1 MFGFIQNLLVWF
13 HAPIREGWYFLS
25 FRMVDILIDLSVTI
39 STCTWLLSSA
49 ASADRHKRSKAKS
62 RSRCLRIT
70 LKESLQL
77 WVIAVYELLLWTRGS
92 MVVQWLRSLLSF
104 LHWDTFGL
112 HPGKGTTR
120 CVWCISRE
128 DYTHIIYLLL
138 HLDNKWVLP
147 CQITVLTEFTC
158 SASTEN
164 LILTFTTLYLFCG
177 CLQELSK
184 GFLINKPCNKC
195 VCVCV
200 YFCCQCFNIIF
211 SSVLVDFLNLLWKT
225 VMQDIYCLYSQP

>member
-1 MFGFIQNLLVWF
+1 
-13 HAPIREGWYFLS
+13 
-25 FRMVDILIDLSVTI
+25 MVDIFIILSVAI
-39 STCTWLLSSA
+39 STCTWLLSFA
-49 ASADRHKRSKAKS
+49 ASADRHKRSKANS
-62 RSRCLRIT
+62 GSRCLQIT

-92 MVVQWLRSLLSF
+92 VVVQWLRSLLSF

-120 CVWCISRE
+120 CVWCISRD
-128 DYTHIIYLLL
+128 DYIHIIYLLL

-147 CQITVLTEFTC
+147 CQSTVLTEFTY

-164 LILTFTTLYLFCG
+164 LILTFTTLNLFRG

-184 GFLINKPCNKC
+184 RFL
-195 VCVCV
+195 
-200 YFCCQCFNIIF
+200 
-211 SSVLVDFLNLLWKT
+211 T
-225 VMQDIYCLYSQP
+225 